1 MSCTLLYIFLTPPDP
16 LCNPARSSFERSLV
30 VGQRSL
36 KVVVEGGGGW
46 SLLGGLDTA
55 TDNRIGETAVVE
67 NAAVYIF

>member
-1 MSCTLLYIFLTPPDP
+1 M
-16 LCNPARSSFERSLV
+16 